1 LPGREHL
8 GEQRSFIE
16 TGYTQSKEDCMGRTV
31 ISRRDVQK
39 KSSCQVLGAGG
50 KAGVLAAGIEA
61 DAAKE
66 PDKYMSRLIKYIPG
80 EIIALYI
87 YLETVVRSLPQNEAL
102 YWSVFTFCFLAT
114 PLYLWRK
121 EKVSKKLQLLI
132 STISFFVW
140 VFAVGGPFASLTW
153 YNAIYGVIGLPVYTF
168 LVSLVEA

>member
-1 LPGREHL
+1 
-8 GEQRSFIE
+8 
-16 TGYTQSKEDCMGRTV
+16 MGRTV
-31 ISRRDVQK
+31 ISRKDVQK
-39 KSSCQVLGAGG
+39 RSSCQALGAGG
-50 KAGVLAAGIEA
+50 KAEMLAAGIEA
-61 DAAKE
+61 DTAKE

-87 YLETVVRSLPQNEAL
+87 YLETVVRSLPQNETL

-132 STISFFVW
+132 STVSFFVW

-153 YNAIYGVIGLPVYTF
+153 YNAVYGVIGLPVYTF